1 MALNEKITIKN
12 VLNKKTEFNNMLK
25 TYQDSF
31 KKSLNVLFFKIVKIE
46 ILKEDIK
53 LFENISDCK
62 KCKFFT
68 ICSTTNTHC
77 IQLETL
83 YTDYKICDEFNDSDD
98 MLWKS
103 KEGEIRNYFELEISH
118 LNNLINFLYKN
129 EMATIEDLAKKP
141 TIFGS
146 HVIQL
151 LNQLKIQ
158 KNKIRERTKIRVI
171 RKIMKIKEKFE
182 QMELS
187 NLNKEEQLLYS
198 IYSANKGG
206 VGR

>member
-1 MALNEKITIKN
+1 MALNDKITIKN

-31 KKSLNVLFFKIVKIE
+31 KKSLNILFFKIVKIE

-83 YTDYKICDEFNDSDD
+83 YTDYRICDEFNDSDD

-103 KEGEIRNYFELEISH
+103 KEGQIRNYFELETSH

-129 EMATIEDLAKKP
+129 EMATIEDMAKKP
-141 TIFGS
+141 TVFGS
-146 HVIQL
+146 HVAQQ
-151 LNQLKIQ
+151 LNQLQIE

-171 RKIMKIKEKFE
+171 RKIMEIKEKFE
-182 QMELS
+182 KIELS
-187 NLNKEEQLLYS
+187 NLDKEEQLLYN
-198 IYSANKGG
+198 IYLANKGEI
-206 VGR
+206 

>member
-1 MALNEKITIKN
+1 MALNDKITIKN

-83 YTDYKICDEFNDSDD
+83 YTDYRICDEFNDSDD

-171 RKIMKIKEKFE
+171 RKIMEIKEKFE
-182 QMELS
+182 QTELS
-187 NLNKEEQLLYS
+187 NLNKEEQLLYC
-198 IYSANKGG
+198 IYSANKGAI
-206 VGR
+206 

>member
-68 ICSTTNTHC
+68 ICSTTNAHC

-83 YTDYKICDEFNDSDD
+83 YTDYRICDEFNDSDD

-171 RKIMKIKEKFE
+171 RKIMEIKEKFE

-187 NLNKEEQLLYS
+187 NLNKDEQLLYS
-198 IYSANKGG
+198 IYSANKGEI
-206 VGR
+206 

>member
-83 YTDYKICDEFNDSDD
+83 YTDYRICDEFNDSDD

-158 KNKIRERTKIRVI
+158 KNKIRERTKIRII
-171 RKIMKIKEKFE
+171 RKIMEIKEKFE

-198 IYSANKGG
+198 IYSANKG
-206 VGR
+206 VI

>member
-83 YTDYKICDEFNDSDD
+83 YADYRICDEFNDSDD

-118 LNNLINFLYKN
+118 LNNLINYLYKN

-171 RKIMKIKEKFE
+171 RKIMEIKEKFE

-198 IYSANKGG
+198 IYSANKGEI
-206 VGR
+206 

>member
-1 MALNEKITIKN
+1 MALNDKITIKN

-31 KKSLNVLFFKIVKIE
+31 KKSLNILFFKIVKIE

-83 YTDYKICDEFNDSDD
+83 YTDYRICDEFNDSDD

-103 KEGEIRNYFELEISH
+103 KEGQIRNYFELETSH

-129 EMATIEDLAKKP
+129 EMATIEDMAKKP
-141 TIFGS
+141 TVFGS
-146 HVIQL
+146 HVAQYINQIQ
-151 LNQLKIQ
+151 IE

-171 RKIMKIKEKFE
+171 RKIMEIKEKCE
-182 QMELS
+182 KIELS
-187 NLNKEEQLLYS
+187 NLDKEEQLLYN
-198 IYSANKGG
+198 IYLANK
-206 VGR
+206 

>member
-77 IQLETL
+77 VQLETL
-83 YTDYKICDEFNDSDD
+83 YTDYRICDEFNDSDD

-171 RKIMKIKEKFE
+171 RKIMEIKEKFE

-187 NLNKEEQLLYS
+187 NLNKDEQLLYS
-198 IYSANKGG
+198 IYSANKGEI
-206 VGR
+206 

>member
-83 YTDYKICDEFNDSDD
+83 YTDYRICDEFNDSDD
-98 MLWKS
+98 MLWKT

-171 RKIMKIKEKFE
+171 RKIMEIKEKFE

-187 NLNKEEQLLYS
+187 NLNKDEQLLYS
-198 IYSANKGG
+198 IYSANKGEI
-206 VGR
+206 

>member
-83 YTDYKICDEFNDSDD
+83 YTDYRICDEFNDSDD

-171 RKIMKIKEKFE
+171 RKIMEIKEKFE

-198 IYSANKGG
+198 IYSANKGEM
-206 VGR
+206 

>member
-83 YTDYKICDEFNDSDD
+83 YADYRICDEFNDSDD

-118 LNNLINFLYKN
+118 LNNLINYLYKN
-129 EMATIEDLAKKP
+129 EIATIEDLAKKP

-151 LNQLKIQ
+151 SNQLKIQ

-171 RKIMKIKEKFE
+171 RKIMEIKEKFE

-198 IYSANKGG
+198 IYSANKGET
-206 VGR
+206 